1 MVRGTTRTNF
11 RIGGLGWTC
20 TVLVLT
26 FRALRLRVAG
36 FCVYIYI
43 YINRYVRMYIYICM
57 YVNIYIYV
65 YVYLHVHGRL
75 EMSLTPEMLGLS
87 QDPGN
92 N

>member
-1 MVRGTTRTNF
+1 M
-11 RIGGLGWTC
+11 
-20 TVLVLT
+20 
-26 FRALRLRVAG
+26 
-36 FCVYIYI
+36 YI